1 MPDLPAAYSD
11 ALDLGLAALGLRLST
26 DARSSIDGH
35 VRLLVAW
42 NAAINLTSIRDP
54 AEIAIR
60 HVLDSLTAV
69 PLLED
74 RSAQR
79 MIDIGSG
86 AGFPG
91 LPLSAFLPNAN
102 VTLVESV
109 GKKARFLETVAA
121 ATGIQDVVSV
131 AAVRAEALSND
142 AHRNGPVATTV
153 TARAVASLAD
163 LVELAFPLLRPG
175 GALVAWKSASAVDH
189 TADVTEVAAADR
201 AIAAIDP
208 GAVLT
213 VVPAIPSHVA
223 ASVVEPLRGHR
234 LVTVTRTPNEVV
246 AGWPRNPAARRRRP
260 W

>member
-1 MPDLPAAYSD
+1 
-11 ALDLGLAALGLRLST
+11 
-26 DARSSIDGH
+26 

-60 HVLDSLTAV
+60 HVIDSLTAV
-69 PLLED
+69 PLLEV
-74 RSAQR
+74 RPAQR
-79 MIDIGSG
+79 IIDIGSG

-91 LPLSAFLPNAN
+91 LPLAAFLADAN

-121 ATGIQDVVSV
+121 ATGIRDVSV
-131 AAVRAEALSND
+131 AATRVEALSND
-142 AHRNGPVATTV
+142 ARRNGAVATTL

-163 LVELAFPLLRPG
+163 LVELALPLLRPG
-175 GALVAWKSASAVDH
+175 GALVAWKSASAVDP
-189 TADVTEVAAADR
+189 TAGTNEIAAAER

-208 GAVLT
+208 GAALT
-213 VVPAIPSHVA
+213 VVPAIPSHVVA
-223 ASVVEPLRGHR
+223 PVVEPLRGHR
-234 LVTVTRTPNEVV
+234 LVTVTRTPNQVA
-246 AGWPRNPAARRRRP
+246 AGWPRDPAARRRRP